1 VNTYDPA
8 TALIVVDVQNDFADP
23 EGALSV
29 AGADAVVAAANREI
43 TAALAAGSLVV
54 ATQDWHPERTPH
66 FVTDGG
72 PWPVHC
78 VGGTWG
84 ADLHPTLALSAE
96 APRVRKGANG
106 EDGYSGFTMRDPV
119 SGQTKPTELEAI
131 LRNAR
136 VRRAVVIGLAT
147 DYCVKAT
154 ALDAARLGFETTVVE
169 DAIAAV
175 DLEPG
180 DGERALEELRSA
192 GVVSQP
198 AADPAEGAAA
208 PTPKSPSAP
217 GPA

>member
-1 VNTYDPA
+1 MQYGPG
-8 TALIVVDVQNDFADP
+8 TALIIVDVQNDFADP
-23 EGALSV
+23 DGVLSV
-29 AGADAVVAAANREI
+29 AGADAAVAATNREI
-43 TAALAAGSLVV
+43 AAAREAGAVIV

-84 ADLHPTLALSAE
+84 AELYDLLALPDD

-106 EDGYSGFTMRDPV
+106 EDGYSGFSMREPT
-119 SGQTKPTELEAI
+119 SGETIGTELEGL
-131 LRNAR
+131 LRHAG
-136 VRRAVVIGLAT
+136 VEAVAVVGLAT

-154 ALDAARLGFETTVVE
+154 ALDAASLGFRTTVLT

-180 DGERALEELRSA
+180 DGRRALEELGAA
-192 GVVSQP
+192 GVEMRGSI
-198 AADPAEGAAA
+198 A
-208 PTPKSPSAP
+208 
-217 GPA
+217 